1 MKKQDLLIIAVL
13 FAMLMA
19 WPFLYKRWIEPEV
32 NPKAAPPAYSRQQTN
47 TVSGSSSTSASPITV
62 TEKAAEKTTPESKP
76 AMEPDEERSISN
88 NVPEQLVTVTNAGL
102 SIVISSRG
110 GGIVS
115 ATFDNYRKSV
125 EKNSGPLAL
134 DFARTPSLTY
144 KGLNGFSVSDG
155 FTVIRNT
162 PEGVVMEV
170 KRADGLQLTRT
181 IELHDAYQVIVRDV
195 FTNISAQAQAIP
207 KHAIQLGPMQMPSF
221 DYRMSGMDYLG
232 IDVLASSG
240 GEGVVHWA
248 GKLAKLFKTF
258 QKEGGQPFLPRDIAK
273 DEDVPVDWIAVKN
286 KFFAQIVV
294 PDGGAAGYRLM
305 AERVTID
312 GEDTNP
318 ALKPKT
324 AQTKSVAAAVLMGG
338 KTLNGGE
345 DFCQTFKLYLGPKKY
360 SILRTLGL
368 HQEDVMEFGMWSPV
382 CKFLLTVLNITY
394 GFIPNYG
401 VAIILLTILIRII
414 FWPLTHKSTESMK
427 KMQALQPLMAE
438 LKAKHKDNPR
448 KIQEETMALYKKN
461 KVNPVSGCLPMLV
474 QIPVFIA
481 LFVVLRSAIELR
493 FAPFLW
499 VQDLSAPERLFAD
512 ILPIPLNI
520 LPIFMAATQAWQQTL
535 MPATDANQQKMM
547 LFFMPV
553 MMLVMFYMMPS
564 ALVLYWSANQCI
576 VIVQQLIQKKKAPG
590 PAPANKK

>member
-13 FAMLMA
+13 FALLMA
-19 WPFLYKRWIEPEV
+19 WPFVYKRWIEPEV
-32 NPKAAPPAYSRQQTN
+32 KPKAAPPAYSQSQTN
-47 TVSGSSSTSASPITV
+47 TVTHLFSTSAPPVTV
-62 TEKAAEKTTPESKP
+62 GEESGKKVTAESKP
-76 AMEPDEERSISN
+76 AIEPVEERFVSN
-88 NVPEQLVTVTNAGL
+88 NVPEQFVTLTNAGL

-110 GGIVS
+110 GGVVS

-125 EKNSGPLAL
+125 EKNSGPLVL
-134 DFARTPSLTY
+134 DFTRMPSLTY
-144 KGLNGFSVSDG
+144 KGLNDFLATDNFKIISGKPEMV
-155 FTVIRNT
+155 VI
-162 PEGVVMEV
+162 EG
-170 KRADGLQLTRT
+170 KNANGLQLIRT
-181 IELHDAYQVIVRDV
+181 IELNDTHQVIVRDL
-195 FTNISAQAQAIP
+195 FTNSSAQAQAIP
-207 KHAIQLGPMQMPSF
+207 KHAIQLGRMQMPTL

-240 GEGVVHWA
+240 GEGVIHWA

-258 QKEGGQPFLPRDIAK
+258 RDEGEMPFLPKDIAK
-273 DEDVPVDWIAVKN
+273 DENIPIDWVAVKN

-294 PDGGAAGYRLM
+294 PDGGAVGYSLM

-312 GEDTNP
+312 GEDINP
-318 ALKPKT
+318 ALKPKS
-324 AQTKSVAAAVLMGG
+324 AQIQSVAAAILMAD

-345 DFCQTFKLYLGPKKY
+345 VFCQTFKLYIGPKKY

-382 CKFLLTVLNITY
+382 CRFLLTVLNKTY
-394 GFIPNYG
+394 DFIPNYG

-427 KMQALQPLMAE
+427 KMQELQPLMAE
-438 LKAKHKDNPR
+438 LKAKYKDSP
-448 KIQEETMALYKKN
+448 KKMQEETMALYKKN

-481 LFVVLRSAIELR
+481 LFVVLRSAVELR

-499 VQDLSAPERLFAD
+499 VHDLSAPERLFAD

-520 LPIFMAATQAWQQTL
+520 LPIFMAASQAWQQTL
-535 MPATDANQQKMM
+535 MPATDPNQQKMM
-547 LFFMPV
+547 VFFMPV

-576 VIVQQLIQKKKAPG
+576 VIVQQLIQKKRTA
-590 PAPANKK
+590 ARVDAKK